1 MANNKVK
8 FGLDHVMY
16 ALVTEEVA
24 TTGSQSGQVVTS
36 YGELK
41 ALAGAVSMS
50 LSSSAS
56 KSVFRADN
64 SDYYISYGEGG
75 FSGSLEVARVNEGF
89 LKDIFGYKQD
99 DDNILVQDSA
109 SFQQTKYFALLFE
122 FSGDQGAQKHCL
134 YKCSADPIDLAS
146 QTTGEGGS
154 TDPQTETLNI
164 TVVPRA
170 DADKYIHLQT
180 QDTTSTA
187 AVAAWYT
194 AVPVPTFTPS
204 P

>member
-8 FGLDHVMY
+8 FGLSHVMY
-16 ALVTEEVA
+16 ALVTESVA

-41 ALAGAVSMS
+41 AIAGAVSMS
-50 LSSSAS
+50 MSSSAS

-75 FSGSLEVARVNEGF
+75 FTGSLEVARVNESF
-89 LKDIFGYKQD
+89 LKDVLGYKE
-99 DDNILVQDSA
+99 DNDKILVQDSA
-109 SFQQTKYFALLFE
+109 AFQQTQYFALVFE
-122 FSGDQGAQKHCL
+122 FSGDQGSQKHCL

-170 DADKYIHLQT
+170 DQDKLIHVQT
-180 QDTTSTA
+180 QDSTTTA
-187 AVAAWYT
+187 AIAAWYT
-194 AVPVPTFTPS
+194 AVPVPTFTPGN
-204 P
+204 